1 MIISF
6 SSHYRYFLYG
16 GNTDMR
22 KGYDGLCGVV
32 RAQFKLNPLSG
43 DVFIF
48 LNRYRNRI
56 KLLHWQGDGFAV
68 YSKRLEKGTF
78 EQIDRV
84 HNLQHTEVS
93 SLDLQLIMSGINL
106 KSVKKRIRY
115 GQIIVNKKV
124 A

>member
-1 MIISF
+1 
-6 SSHYRYFLYG
+6 
-16 GNTDMR
+16 MR

-32 RAQFKLNPLSG
+32 REQFKLNPLSG

-78 EQIDRV
+78 EQINR
-84 HNLQHTEVS
+84 LQAMQHAKVS
-93 SLDLQLIMSGINL
+93 SRS
-106 KSVKKRIRY
+106 KTKKN
-115 GQIIVNKKV
+115 GC
-124 A
+124 